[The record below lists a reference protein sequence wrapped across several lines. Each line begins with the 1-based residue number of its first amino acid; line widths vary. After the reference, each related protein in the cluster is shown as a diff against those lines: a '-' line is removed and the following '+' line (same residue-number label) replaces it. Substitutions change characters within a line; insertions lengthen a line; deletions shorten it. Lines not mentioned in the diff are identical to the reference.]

1 MTLFPPAPHF
11 FVTPGKLSGGGA
23 GEVVRGSVSDRSC
36 QVTTSRGGG
45 MIRML
50 HPQHLGFRPSPP
62 GILRGPIFDDEYVI
76 VGSAN
81 INQRSMDGARDTEA
95 GPWQLLATCLYGG
108 GGAEVRSRF
117 LDPHLWGGANQP
129 AAGNPASSLRPS
141 RNPLPPP
148 RAESALDPPPRVLK
162 RTSGG
167 EGLCPPRDRPTDRP
181 TQGFLEQ
188 TRPNAI
194 FSSRSTP

>member
-1 MTLFPPAPHF
+1 
-11 FVTPGKLSGGGA
+11 
-23 GEVVRGSVSDRSC
+23 
-36 QVTTSRGGG
+36 

-117 LDPHLWGGANQP
+117 LDPHLWGGGQ
-129 AAGNPASSLRPS
+129 PASSWKSSQQPPAKSEPPS
-141 RNPLPPP
+141 PP
-148 RAESALDPPPRVLK
+148 
-162 RTSGG
+162 SG
-167 EGLCPPRDRPTDRP
+167 
-181 TQGFLEQ
+181 
-188 TRPNAI
+188 
-194 FSSRSTP
+194 